1 MTEPTGLLS
10 IQDLRTMM
18 QLLDQ
23 VVRQFEQK
31 LAEDEDY
38 QAYKSSS
45 GDAREQATKKLKA
58 RLDQSKQTDSDFL
71 PHEDINFYEN
81 FSRIKKAIAVLGH

>member
-31 LAEDEDY
+31 LAED
-38 QAYKSSS
+38 
-45 GDAREQATKKLKA
+45 
-58 RLDQSKQTDSDFL
+58 
-71 PHEDINFYEN
+71 
-81 FSRIKKAIAVLGH
+81 